1 MRGPLSVYR
10 VLKLFMLQ
18 CVITLN
24 FGGVG
29 FERALS
35 VYSTWRC
42 FCWMGPTVAYKYKF
56 LLTPVCVNPCISM
69 HEQSRA
75 ENSGSEHG
83 VTETSTFE

>member
-42 FCWMGPTVAYKYKF
+42 FCWMGPTVAYKYVF
-56 LLTPVCVNPCISM
+56 LLTSIYGITHIYIHICCT
-69 HEQSRA
+69 
-75 ENSGSEHG
+75 GSALYRL
-83 VTETSTFE
+83 